1 MAALTRRLG
10 AVAIAAL
17 VAGTMSSQ
25 AASEPLSFKGKT
37 VNMIVAYAAGGGTDL
52 TGRLLAPYLTKYLPG
67 NPAVVVQNMPGGS
80 GTRAMNYIVQRT
92 APDGLTVLM
101 AAGSAVDPDLYR
113 TLDVAYSPQNYNVIG
128 GFGRGGL
135 ALLMR
140 TAAEPRL
147 RDASQPP
154 LSIGGVTAHDVFSR
168 SGMALFGV
176 KYLGWNARWVVGYAG
191 TNEIMLALDRGEVDM
206 AVDGTVAKIRALVDS
221 GRARILAQSSP
232 RADFPGSPLFTD
244 EMAGK
249 IADPVGQEAFAYWR
263 DYNEM
268 DKWLGLSP
276 GTPDAIVAAYRTAF
290 DRAAHD
296 REFIDQGK
304 KVSEDFVVQP
314 AATVSGLVQT
324 LAATPPEAI
333 DRIKQIAR
341 EQGLEVK

>member
-10 AVAIAAL
+10 TVAIAAFL
-17 VAGTMSSQ
+17 AGILSGQ
-25 AASEPLSFKGKT
+25 APSEPPSFKGKT
-37 VNMIVAYAAGGGTDL
+37 VTMIVAYAAGGGTDL
-52 TGRLLAPYLTKYLPG
+52 TGRLLAPYLTRYLPG

-80 GTRAMNYIVQRT
+80 GTRAMNYLVQRT
-92 APDGLTVLM
+92 ALDGLTVLM

-113 TLDVAYSPQNYNVIG
+113 TLDVAYNPRDYNVIG

-135 ALLMR
+135 ALLVR

-147 RDASQPP
+147 RDRAQPP

-168 SGMALFGV
+168 SGMALFGI

-221 GRARILAQSSP
+221 RRARILAQSSP
-232 RADFPGSPLFTD
+232 RADFPDAPLFMD

-249 IADPVGQEAFAYWR
+249 IADPVGQKAFAYWR
-263 DYNEM
+263 DFNEM

-276 GTPDAIVAAYRTAF
+276 GTPEAIVAAYRTAF
-290 DRAAHD
+290 DRAARD